1 MNLES
6 IAVDSHSQQMKRFA
20 NPERR
25 EDAPPDPAARPQ
37 AFESQQQQQQQ
48 QQPQPQLRQQQP
60 QQQQQ
65 PRQQQQQQPPPNIPP
80 KDDPPRP
87 DDTNRQLAPAAPA
100 PEDRER
106 SRSRQGQTA
115 AEDKG
120 KQRAAAELLSEDRS
134 RQRPSPSPVDERGK
148 QRAPAELLSEDRSRQ
163 RPSPSPVDER
173 GKQRAPA
180 ELLSEDRSR
189 QRPSP
194 VDDRGKQR
202 GPAELLPEDRDR
214 TRLRPPTAE
223 DRSRQRAPEDHQ
235 SQQYNER
242 SPLFTPPQS
251 VYAAAG
257 PSRGYDPYGHRQ
269 ASPAHSDDDIVM
281 VDNRTQPQPKQGFW
295 ARFTGAA
302 KDKESEPENARTRG
316 RLPPQPS
323 RPNVVLFGE
332 RKSGKSSLINMLVGR
347 DVASP
352 SNPDLAAFA
361 SRGYA
366 VDVGGR
372 EVVVWDSVG
381 LQKEE
386 HHDALS
392 EGAERNLQGLI
403 QNIHGGLNLLL
414 FCVNAAG
421 VSKALDLNYDA
432 FYSIIGGKKVPVVLV
447 VTGLENKDPMEG
459 WWKEHEAEFERHG
472 LRFDGHACITTTR
485 GKPLRDGPGHWHD
498 EQYEQ
503 SKLAVKELIKAKLG
517 AAVIIREEG
526 KLAELRELLRE
537 QNEVATGKNADKGK
551 KEWSLGEMEG
561 TREVHRGYGSTHVER
576 RDDDRTDRIE
586 REGRTAAFAL
596 LGGLFA
602 VFVFLQSG
610 VITCF

>member
-1 MNLES
+1 MP
-6 IAVDSHSQQMKRFA
+6 I
-20 NPERR
+20 
-25 EDAPPDPAARPQ
+25 
-37 AFESQQQQQQQ
+37 
-48 QQPQPQLRQQQP
+48 
-60 QQQQQ
+60 
-65 PRQQQQQQPPPNIPP
+65 
-80 KDDPPRP
+80 
-87 DDTNRQLAPAAPA
+87 

-106 SRSRQGQTA
+106 SRSGQRQAA

-120 KQRAAAELLSEDRS
+120 KQRA
-134 RQRPSPSPVDERGK
+134 
-148 QRAPAELLSEDRSRQ
+148 PAELLTEDRTRQ
-163 RPSPSPVDER
+163 RLSP
-173 GKQRAPA
+173 A
-180 ELLSEDRSR
+180 
-189 QRPSP
+189 
-194 VDDRGKQR
+194 DDRGRQR
-202 GPAELLPEDRDR
+202 APAELLPEDRDR
-214 TRLRPPTAE
+214 TKQRPPPTE
-223 DRSRQRAPEDHQ
+223 DRSRLRAPAEDQ
-235 SQQYNER
+235 QASQYNER

-251 VYAAAG
+251 LYAAAG
-257 PSRGYDPYGHRQ
+257 PSRGYDAYSHRQ
-269 ASPAHSDDDIVM
+269 PSPTHSDDIVM
-281 VDNRTQPQPKQGFW
+281 VDNRTEPQPKPGFW
-295 ARFTGAA
+295 ARFTGAV
-302 KDKESEPENARTRG
+302 KDRGEPEPVSAGTRG

-347 DVASP
+347 DVSSP

-381 LQKEE
+381 LQKGE

-392 EGAERNLQGLI
+392 EGAERNLKGLI

-414 FCVNAAG
+414 FCVNAAN
-421 VSKALDLNYDA
+421 VSKALGINYDA

-472 LRFDGHACITTTR
+472 LGFDGHACITTTR
-485 GKPLRDGPGHWHD
+485 GKPLKDGPGHWHD

-517 AAVIIREEG
+517 APVIIREEG

-537 QNEVATGKNADKGK
+537 QNGIATGQNTDKGK
-551 KEWSLGEMEG
+551 NGWSLGETEG
-561 TREVHRGYGSTHVER
+561 TREVHSYRGYGSTHDEQR
-576 RDDDRTDRIE
+576 NDDRADRIE